1 MGYPVVLLFGPTAAG
16 KTELIVKVFKNNY
29 EIINADSMQVYKY
42 MNIGTAKPS
51 GEIRSLIPHHLID
64 IAEPSEQFNAGKFV
78 KSADSLVPGIIKRG
92 RIPVI
97 SGGTAFYLKT
107 FMYGLP
113 ETPAGDPGIRKVLH
127 DILCKSGVDYLYDRL
142 KRVDPEI
149 AGRINSRDHY
159 RIIRALEVYRKTG
172 KPLSSCAPGD
182 KKRDLYR
189 FLFIGLTR
197 ERTELYESIN
207 KRVDEMF
214 EKGLKDEVSGLLE
227 MGYNRNDPGMK
238 GIGYREFLS
247 MQQGCFTLQTVK
259 EAIKRNS
266 RRYAKR
272 QMTFLRK
279 WKTIKWF
286 YPDETEHIYS
296 SVAEFLNRKGY

>member
-1 MGYPVVLLFGPTAAG
+1 MVLIFGPTAAE
-16 KTELIVKVFKNNY
+16 KTELIVRVFKNDY

-42 MNIGTAKPS
+42 MDIGTAKPS

-64 IAEPSEQFNAGKFV
+64 ILEPSEQFNAGRFV
-78 KSADSLVPGIIKRG
+78 KSADSLVPEIIKRG

-113 ETPAGDPGIRKVLH
+113 ETPEGDPGIRKILH
-127 DILCKSGVDYLYDRL
+127 DILRKRGIGYLYDRL
-142 KRVDPEI
+142 KRVDPET
-149 AGRINSRDHY
+149 AGRITSGDSY
-159 RIIRALEVYRKTG
+159 RIIRALEGNRKRG
-172 KPLSSCAPGD
+172 KPLSGYASSN
-182 KKRDLYR
+182 KKRNLYA

-207 KRVDEMF
+207 RRVDEMF
-214 EKGLKDEVSGLLE
+214 EKGLKDEISGLLE
-227 MGYNRNDPGMK
+227 MGYNRDDPGMR

-247 MQQGCFTLQTVK
+247 MQQGCFTLQAVK

-272 QMTFLRK
+272 QITFLRK

-296 SVAEFLNRKGY
+296 IVTEFLNRKRFL